1 MSLRTKFLGGFA
13 ALLCMI
19 AALAFTSLRA
29 MSSLND
35 GLDRVVHRMSL
46 RADKTSQLVQSLIDI
61 SGREQAL
68 LLHSILSDA
77 SGVEQNRRAVAD
89 TERRI
94 DSLFTELQ
102 SLMDSASDRQMVQEL
117 QAKAVAV
124 RPM

>member
-46 RADKTSQLVQSLIDI
+46 RADKTSQLVQGLIDI

-77 SGVEQNRRAVAD
+77 SGVEQNRREQQIMEEIATSRAARLR
-89 TERRI
+89 TR
-94 DSLFTELQ
+94 
-102 SLMDSASDRQMVQEL
+102 
-117 QAKAVAV
+117 
-124 RPM
+124 